1 MPSPASALRRRCTGY
16 RINIGRKE
24 GHVDGG
30 GAAAA
35 AAAGSVYDPNQTSK
49 KCTVGLLFPHDKNV
63 LKNPGA
69 YKTASSKQ
77 TKYMLKVKMRLMFF
91 VLLVSPL
98 CEETSRR
105 MKAAGSDYT
114 LLTSVPRPSVPAMPT
129 WISFPA
135 RPRTPRS
142 L

>member
-69 YKTASSKQ
+69 YKTARSKQ

-91 VLLVSPL
+91 CTAGESAV
-98 CEETSRR
+98 RR
-105 MKAAGSDYT
+105 NLTTYEGGWIRLYT
-114 LLTSVPRPSVPAMPT
+114 THLRPPSV
-129 WISFPA
+129 
-135 RPRTPRS
+135 RPCHANVD
-142 L
+142 